1 MKPKLKSS
9 NGKKTRNP
17 TPWPDRSL
25 RLHTGQDSN
34 QHPTTRLPPRVGHSI
49 RVNLSFPTSTHS
61 QLPNM
66 TPYLF
71 LVVFAVATNIPTT
84 TTALDVPRV
93 TPAQLDKSKLL
104 QSGKVPFILTQS
116 MEDWESRTKFNDLDW
131 FAEHFPDAIVD
142 YYPEN
147 LATVDKKPFLRK
159 MSSVLNEF
167 SVPNPKPAG
176 GWSQNGRS
184 EKARYIHWR
193 MTAAQWNKVQHLLT
207 PMHSFFTTD
216 KPWMKQCI
224 PTKALRDEFHVK
236 TLWKTMLLGTRGAG
250 MFNHSD
256 NLLSSSWFAHVQGQR
271 GKWWYICGQGRG
283 PGPYEGEEQCFED
296 LVMPGEILFNPK
308 QHHHETQNVGTLT
321 LNVKGQV
328 VSAFNY
334 RSVATQLHREC
345 AYSHLNFDLSG
356 PLCDALD
363 NCFLLWHQAFSGE
376 KNRKKVVKEGR
387 RLWPKWRSL
396 ANPTLQT
403 RRDAPSALGNNYDGR
418 IYSKWG

>member
-1 MKPKLKSS
+1 MKSQKTLNPLKPINFRRTLTPHHPS
-9 NGKKTRNP
+9 P
-17 TPWPDRSL
+17 THQSQGWTLVTCKPFFSHF
-25 RLHTGQDSN
+25 HT
-34 QHPTTRLPPRVGHSI
+34 LP
-49 RVNLSFPTSTHS
+49 ST
-61 QLPNM
+61 M
-66 TPYLF
+66 TPYMLS

-224 PTKALRDEFHVK
+224 PNKIRNPKNKKQVNWPMNNWIKHTH
-236 TLWKTMLLGTRGAG
+236 WKIIVIGEEDSG
-250 MFNHSD
+250 MFFHADGFSTSTFVFQFIGRKRWTLCKPDPYMKYMENAGVID
-256 NLLSSSWFAHVQGQR
+256 TF
-271 GKWWYICGQGRG
+271 GKSIVCPVLYVFGG
-283 PGPYEGEEQCFED
+283 
-296 LVMPGEILFNPK
+296 
-308 QHHHETQNVGTLT
+308 
-321 LNVKGQV
+321 
-328 VSAFNY
+328 
-334 RSVATQLHREC
+334 HRC
-345 AYSHLNFDLSG
+345 
-356 PLCDALD
+356 
-363 NCFLLWHQAFSGE
+363 
-376 KNRKKVVKEGR
+376 
-387 RLWPKWRSL
+387 
-396 ANPTLQT
+396 
-403 RRDAPSALGNNYDGR
+403 
-418 IYSKWG
+418 

>member
-1 MKPKLKSS
+1 
-9 NGKKTRNP
+9 
-17 TPWPDRSL
+17 
-25 RLHTGQDSN
+25 
-34 QHPTTRLPPRVGHSI
+34 
-49 RVNLSFPTSTHS
+49 
-61 QLPNM
+61 M
-66 TPYLF
+66 TPYLLSF
-71 LVVFAVATNIPTT
+71 VVFAVATNIPTT

-224 PTKALRDEFHVK
+224 PNKIRNPKNKKQVNWPMNNWIKHTH
-236 TLWKTMLLGTRGAG
+236 WKIIVIGEEDSG
-250 MFNHSD
+250 MFFHADGFSTSTFVFQFIGRKRWTLCKPDPYMKYMENAGVID
-256 NLLSSSWFAHVQGQR
+256 TF
-271 GKWWYICGQGRG
+271 GKSIVCPCCTY
-283 PGPYEGEEQCFED
+283 
-296 LVMPGEILFNPK
+296 L
-308 QHHHETQNVGTLT
+308 VGT
-321 LNVKGQV
+321 
-328 VSAFNY
+328 
-334 RSVATQLHREC
+334 
-345 AYSHLNFDLSG
+345 
-356 PLCDALD
+356 DA
-363 NCFLLWHQAFSGE
+363 NCFSCVLVFFLLAHSCVPSMCSILPSMCVPHPFNEYREQ
-376 KNRKKVVKEGR
+376 RTCVKVSKIQTSR
-387 RLWPKWRSL
+387 
-396 ANPTLQT
+396 LQT
-403 RRDAPSALGNNYDGR
+403 IQCESRGSYLLPLSLLASNFKFGPSLYQYGWSTNRR
-418 IYSKWG
+418 